1 MALPYGTNLGQV
13 KIDMKASDMATI
25 VCRSYDVTNPD
36 EVYDLTK
43 GLRITVI
50 SESLNTVNEY
60 TLTATTAAQ
69 FSDVSTDDWFY
80 QNVMDAVAAGIV
92 SGRGDGTFGPN
103 DRITR
108 RDFAIMVSKL
118 LLDGEDAPE
127 ATTTPFSDVSAD
139 DYALNA
145 IAYCAE
151 NGIISGFDGEFRPS
165 DNITRQEAASVMKNA
180 LELTGTTS
188 ELFADDAAIA
198 TWAKAN
204 VYACKAAGVFNG
216 DDNNN
221 FNPTSTLT
229 RAEAASIM
237 VNAMK

>member
-1 MALPYGTNLGQV
+1 M
-13 KIDMKASDMATI
+13 
-25 VCRSYDVTNPD
+25 
-36 EVYDLTK
+36 
-43 GLRITVI
+43 
-50 SESLNTVNEY
+50 NTG
-60 TLTATTAAQ
+60 
-69 FSDVSTDDWFY
+69 DWFY